1 MDIRC
6 PYLHCVLGMFPRC
19 PICGA
24 HCSCPSCV
32 SAYRDHDDTAIYFT
46 TEPRTTRVIDE
57 GNGLYRIELSSDE
70 TSTLGPVQIPLTF
83 DD

>member
-1 MDIRC
+1 
-6 PYLHCVLGMFPRC
+6 
-19 PICGA
+19 
-24 HCSCPSCV
+24 V